1 MPCSQAMSDVW
12 KLFLTLSGL
21 LAFGIFGVRRP
32 RMFIRLIQIGLT
44 GGFGTSALYGLGRT
58 LLGAT
63 TSVTGGLLF
72 TAVAAGLAY
81 VSFHI
86 FDWIIRSRFGE

>member
-1 MPCSQAMSDVW
+1 MSEEW
-12 KLFLTLSGL
+12 WPFLMLVGL
-21 LAFGIFGVRRP
+21 LLALGFLGVRQP
-32 RMFIRLIQIGLT
+32 RLFVRLIQIGLT
-44 GGFGTSALYGLGRT
+44 GGFVVSALYALGRT

-63 TSVTGGLLF
+63 NSVTGGLLF
-72 TAVAAGLAY
+72 TAAAAGLAL